1 MATTYDVGLR
11 WTGGADAAAAV
22 RAADGVHE
30 ALSRLERPR
39 RVGATGA
46 NQARQI
52 ADEWQRMAA
61 AADQAAA
68 RQAVAA
74 ERQRAR
80 EASAAA
86 RASAQ
91 RERLA
96 ARETAAQQR
105 LATQTARA
113 EEAERIR
120 GLQAF
125 KRAEDEKRNAA
136 FRRLMA
142 QQREEERFARYRIA
156 LDRRVAREA
165 ARLAAQQAAQQEARY
180 RGYGRAAGGALGSL
194 AGMAGGGIKGVL
206 AGVGAAGLLAGK
218 EGLETA
224 QLIENARMRLRVQ
237 LGSAEAA
244 NAEIK
249 DAFRIAEKTI
259 FDPEQVLDALTK
271 LSTNFKNADVRRYI
285 MGAVSDFATAS
296 GEGSEGMERSIKA
309 INQIFAKGK
318 LQQEELTGQLGELGL
333 PAREVYAQLATI
345 LNIKEKDEQKRTDK
359 VIKLITAGK
368 VNANAGIQAIT
379 TVMRNLAG
387 GGAAGEFAV
396 KSADTLSGMISN
408 IKGGLKTLFA
418 VSDIDQWPALVS
430 LKDLLRDVAGFFSVD
445 SVAGKEFVASLQ
457 RGIKADLMP
466 VVDRIR
472 KAFAAL
478 TSDPGKMDTLVRG
491 VTRIVSWMADLA
503 VVAVRAGAAFVS
515 LWGAMVQ
522 ADDAIMGAVGAA
534 VDALRSAWASV
545 TDIGGRIMQGLAQ
558 GIRNGAGAVYDAV
571 AGVGDRILQSL
582 KAKLG
587 IASPSRRGIE
597 LGGFFAAGVGLGI
610 DRGAQGVMR
619 ASAALGG
626 AIEDGFTPRA
636 QLGSGA
642 STGGG
647 GGASAS
653 VSVQINVSLPNVRDA
668 AEFAAGVGPMAVP
681 VLDRQLRQLLGRTVV
696 AGVG

>member
-22 RAADGVHE
+22 RAADRVHK
-30 ALSRLERPR
+30 ALGQLERPR
-39 RVGATGA
+39 RAGTTAS
-46 NQARQI
+46 NQARRV
-52 ADEWQRMAA
+52 ADEWQRMAS
-61 AADQAAA
+61 QA
-68 RQAVAA
+68 
-74 ERQRAR
+74 
-80 EASAAA
+80 
-86 RASAQ
+86 
-91 RERLA
+91 
-96 ARETAAQQR
+96 
-105 LATQTARA
+105 ARA

-165 ARLAAQQAAQQEARY
+165 ARLAKQQAKQQEARY
-180 RGYGRAAGGALGSL
+180 RGYGRAAGGTLGSL

-345 LNIKEKDEQKRTDK
+345 LDIKEKDEQKRTDK
-359 VIKLITAGK
+359 VIKLITASG
-368 VNANAGIQAIT
+368 VNATAGIQAIT
-379 TVMRNLAG
+379 TVMRNLSG

-472 KAFAAL
+472 KGFDAL

-503 VVAVRAGAAFVS
+503 VVAVEAGAAFVS
-515 LWGAMVQ
+515 LWGALVQ
-522 ADDAIMGAVGAA
+522 ADDAIMSAVGDVVEAM
-534 VDALRSAWASV
+534 RGAWASV
-545 TDIGGRIMQGLAQ
+545 VDIGGRIMQGLAQ

-626 AIEDGFTPRA
+626 AAEDGFAPRA

-642 STGGG
+642 AIGGG

>member
-1 MATTYDVGLR
+1 
-11 WTGGADAAAAV
+11 
-22 RAADGVHE
+22 
-30 ALSRLERPR
+30 
-39 RVGATGA
+39 
-46 NQARQI
+46 
-52 ADEWQRMAA
+52 
-61 AADQAAA
+61 
-68 RQAVAA
+68 
-74 ERQRAR
+74 
-80 EASAAA
+80 
-86 RASAQ
+86 
-91 RERLA
+91 
-96 ARETAAQQR
+96 
-105 LATQTARA
+105 
-113 EEAERIR
+113 
-120 GLQAF
+120 
-125 KRAEDEKRNAA
+125 
-136 FRRLMA
+136 MA

-165 ARLAAQQAAQQEARY
+165 ARLAAQQAKQQEARY

-345 LNIKEKDEQKRTDK
+345 LDIKEKDEQKRTDK
-359 VIKLITAGK
+359 VIKLITAGG
-368 VNANAGIQAIT
+368 VNATAGIQAIT

-472 KAFAAL
+472 KGFAAL
-478 TSDPGKMDTLVRG
+478 TADPGKMDTLVRG

-503 VVAVRAGAAFVS
+503 VVAIKAGAAFVS
-515 LWGAMVQ
+515 LWGALVQ
-522 ADDAIMGAVGAA
+522 TDDAIMGAVGAA

-545 TDIGGRIMQGLAQ
+545 MDIGGRIMQGLAQ

-582 KAKLG
+582 KDKLG

-626 AIEDGFTPRA
+626 AAEDAFSPRA

-642 STGGG
+642 STGSGG

>member
-22 RAADGVHE
+22 RAADRVHE
-30 ALSRLERPR
+30 ALGQLERPR
-39 RVGATGA
+39 RAGATA
-46 NQARQI
+46 SNQARRV

-61 AADQAAA
+61 Q
-68 RQAVAA
+68 
-74 ERQRAR
+74 
-80 EASAAA
+80 AA
-86 RASAQ
+86 RA
-91 RERLA
+91 
-96 ARETAAQQR
+96 ET
-105 LATQTARA
+105 
-113 EEAERIR
+113 AERIR
-120 GLQAF
+120 GLRAF
-125 KRAEDEKRNAA
+125 QRAEDEKRNAA

-142 QQREEERFARYRIA
+142 QQSDEERFTRYRIR
-156 LDRRVAREA
+156 LQQKEYREA
-165 ARLAAQQAAQQEARY
+165 QRMAAAQRRARQQRTARFDSYATSGAGIALGVVGAAVGAAA
-180 RGYGRAAGGALGSL
+180 AAGGY
-194 AGMAGGGIKGVL
+194 AGREAI
-206 AGVGAAGLLAGK
+206 
-218 EGLETA
+218 ETA

-244 NAEIK
+244 NTEIK

-345 LNIKEKDEQKRTDK
+345 LDIKEKDEQKRTDK
-359 VIKLITAGK
+359 VIKLITAGG
-368 VNANAGIQAIT
+368 VNATAGIQAIT

-396 KSADTLSGMISN
+396 KSADTLPGMISN
-408 IKGGLKTLFA
+408 IKKGLKTLFA
-418 VSDIDQWPALVS
+418 VSDIDQWPALSS

-445 SVAGKEFVASLQ
+445 SK
-457 RGIKADLMP
+457 
-466 VVDRIR
+466 
-472 KAFAAL
+472 
-478 TSDPGKMDTLVRG
+478 
-491 VTRIVSWMADLA
+491 
-503 VVAVRAGAAFVS
+503 AGAAFMAAMKTAVQQDLVPVIERVRS
-515 LWGAMVQ
+515 VLRWIMESPRAMGLMVTGVTTIIGAL
-522 ADDAIMGAVGAA
+522 AN
-534 VDALRSAWASV
+534 L
-545 TDIGGRIMQGLAQ
+545 GLAASAAFG
-558 GIRNGAGAVYDAV
+558 GILSLATGLGTMWEVVAYGISAGLSGIKTTIDSIGMFIMVGLADGIKRGAIAVYNAV
-571 AGVGDRILQSL
+571 SEVGDRILQSL

-626 AIEDGFTPRA
+626 AAEDAFSPRA

-642 STGGG
+642 ATGGV

>member
-22 RAADGVHE
+22 RAADRVHE
-30 ALSRLERPR
+30 ALGQLERPR
-39 RVGATGA
+39 RVGATA
-46 NQARQI
+46 SNQARRV

-61 AADQAAA
+61 QA
-68 RQAVAA
+68 
-74 ERQRAR
+74 
-80 EASAAA
+80 
-86 RASAQ
+86 
-91 RERLA
+91 
-96 ARETAAQQR
+96 
-105 LATQTARA
+105 ARA
-113 EEAERIR
+113 EEADRIR
-120 GLQAF
+120 GLRAF
-125 KRAEDEKRNAA
+125 RRAEDEKRNAA

-142 QQREEERFARYRIA
+142 QQRDEERFARYRIA

-165 ARLAAQQAAQQEARY
+165 ARLAAQQAKQQEARY

-249 DAFRIAEKTI
+249 DAYRIAEKTI

-345 LNIKEKDEQKRTDK
+345 LDIKEKDEQKRTDK
-359 VIKLITAGK
+359 VIKLITAGG
-368 VNANAGIQAIT
+368 VNATAGIQAIT

-472 KAFAAL
+472 KGFAAL
-478 TSDPGKMDTLVRG
+478 TSDPGKLDTLVRG
-491 VTRIVSWMADLA
+491 VTRIVGWMADLA
-503 VVAVRAGAAFVS
+503 VVAVKAGAAFVS
-515 LWGAMVQ
+515 LWGAAVQ
-522 ADDAIMGAVGAA
+522 ADEAITSAVGGAVEAMRGA
-534 VDALRSAWASV
+534 WQSV
-545 TDIGGRIMQGLAQ
+545 VDIGARIMQGLAQ

-582 KAKLG
+582 KTKLG

-626 AIEDGFTPRA
+626 AAEDGFSPRA

-642 STGGG
+642 STSS
-647 GGASAS
+647 GGASAA